1 MGADVNMLHALARRQ
16 TAGPH
21 SGKSIDMADLIES
34 VIKDLSAS
42 HNAKYRVALTEQAPL
57 IVFSDATMVRMLLRN
72 LIQNA
77 LQHTTRQLQIHIRAD
92 SIDIADQGGGLTA
105 DQWAALSGNLDLV
118 RDGSSLNGL
127 GLYIVTLM

>member
-1 MGADVNMLHALARRQ
+1 
-16 TAGPH
+16 
-21 SGKSIDMADLIES
+21 MADLIES

-77 LQHTTRQLQIHIRAD
+77 LQHTTRQIQIHIRAD

-105 DQWAALSGNLDLV
+105 DQRAALSGTLDLV
-118 RDGSSLNGL
+118 REGSSFDGVA
-127 GLYIVTLM
+127 LYIVTYITCGESAWR